1 MVYREETL
9 VARDGRPVTEGAAEW
24 LRWWIKEVSEG
35 GRLVREGRP
44 ASMGAVLVSRR
55 EIGAAGAGGGL
66 APAGLFTRLLRR
78 SARYEAV
85 YRSAF

>member
-1 MVYREETL
+1 ME
-9 VARDGRPVTEGAAEW
+9 
-24 LRWWIKEVSEG
+24 EVSEG

-44 ASMGAVLVSRR
+44 AAMGPVLDSRR
-55 EIGAAGAGGGL
+55 EIGAAEVGGGL

-85 YRSAF
+85 RRLAYDRYNIVLS